1 MARRKVGGTAAAI
14 VCLLLAAANAAQATV
29 PVAAASSRAPESTTT
44 PESSGASGPTTASD
58 SSGTSGPTAATAST
72 TEAESKCDAPSDDCV
87 TVGTWSLSVALG
99 AGVRTNPVVGG
110 RDIPLVVV
118 PQFSYYGKRFF
129 IDDLDPGVTL
139 FDGESN
145 TLSLVAS
152 PGYDRVFFYRS
163 DLQNVFAFSPTS
175 FSGGYTG
182 FFARPPP
189 ASLQAQS
196 PSAFR
201 ELPRPARKVTYL
213 AGPEWTFKQG
223 KLSGQLDYLHE
234 ITGHSH
240 GDEIR
245 GALGLPLGSVLG
257 GSINARAGFTWKSA
271 ATVNYYY
278 GYPGLYEPG
287 WALNPFV
294 KLGYSRD
301 LSSKWRFDAFVHL
314 ERLGNAISDSPIVDR
329 HYVTTAFIGATY
341 VFHK

>member
-1 MARRKVGGTAAAI
+1 MGRRKVGGAAAAI
-14 VCLLLAAANAAQATV
+14 VCLLFAAANAAET
-29 PVAAASSRAPESTTT
+29 AAA
-44 PESSGASGPTTASD
+44 ESSSAAGPTAGAGPTTAANAVDSGDASGPTRS
-58 SSGTSGPTAATAST
+58 PTA
-72 TEAESKCDAPSDDCV
+72 AESKCDAPSDDCV
-87 TVGTWSLSVALG
+87 TVGSWSLSVALG
-99 AGVRTNPVVGG
+99 AGVRTNPVVNG

-129 IDDLDPGVTL
+129 IDNLDPGVTL

-163 DLQNVFAFSPTS
+163 DLQNIFAFSPTS
-175 FSGGYTG
+175 FSGGYTSYY
-182 FFARPPP
+182 AHPPP
-189 ASLQAQS
+189 ADLQAQT

-223 KLSGQLDYLHE
+223 SLSGQLDYLHE
-234 ITGHSH
+234 ITGRTH

-245 GALGLPLGSVLG
+245 GAVGLPLGSLLG
-257 GSINARAGFTWKSA
+257 GSVNARAGFTWKSA

-278 GYPGLYEPG
+278 GYPGSYKPG

-301 LSSKWRFDAFVHL
+301 LSSKWRFDALVHL